1 MSVDAVGCSGMS
13 VVAAG
18 YSGMFVGCS
27 GMSVDAAG
35 CIGMAVDAVECSGMS
50 ANAVGC
56 SICSKWSQSWCD
68 VGKFFRMQLDAVCGS
83 KVYIGDCR
91 KEGINCS
98 GADAVHGIL
107 MLLML

>member
-18 YSGMFVGCS
+18 YSGMFVG
-27 GMSVDAAG
+27 
-35 CIGMAVDAVECSGMS
+35 CSGMS

-98 GADAVHGIL
+98 GADAVHGML
-107 MLLML
+107 MLLMF